1 MVVNY
6 LPTRGLCQLIGSKI
20 DFDLIR
26 NKFSVF
32 NDASRHSHNPYVNNI
47 DYTITPTGL
56 CRVGMIEEFEN
67 FARAKNIVFNLSDD
81 IRKIIYPE
89 TNYKLYGFTLYDY
102 YDYQK
107 ECLNKLLKKG
117 RGLCV
122 VGTGGGK
129 TIIQAGLIES
139 YFKAIGNNFKCL
151 LLVDG
156 TSMIPQTID
165 KFKQYGVSFTVGK
178 WNTNDIDLKYNCNI
192 INNHYITNKKNIN
205 IAKKIFK
212 NNIDLLIMDEV
223 HHATKGNIITK
234 FVDSILIS
242 HKYGFTGT
250 IPPKQIDAWTIQG
263 IFGSIVYEKPSYEL
277 RQENKLTNTE
287 VKILNI
293 KYKHPPKFKFDI
305 GVDEHGNEY
314 IKDSTEVYDKEY
326 QWIFQNEFRNKL
338 ICKICNEFD
347 KNILIL
353 VNSLQHLDILYNFIK
368 LHCKNKTICFIKGE
382 VDLEN
387 RKNIFEILEKQNN
400 IVCIAM
406 STIFS
411 TGIDVSNINMVMF
424 AAGGQSFIRV
434 VQSIGRGIRL
444 NKNKNK
450 LYVIDIADKLK
461 YGIKH
466 LNSRKEIYTKEK
478 FPYKEYEIIE

>member
-1 MVVNY
+1 MIVNY
-6 LPTRGLCQLIGSKI
+6 LPTRGLCQLIGSKN

-32 NDASRHSHNPYVNNI
+32 NEASRHTHNPFVSNT
-47 DYTITPTGL
+47 DYTITPTGI
-56 CRVGMIEEFEN
+56 CRAGMIEDYEN
-67 FARAKNIVFNLSDD
+67 FARSKNIVFNIPDN

-89 TNYKLYGFTLYDY
+89 TEYKLQKFTLYDY
-102 YDYQK
+102 YDYQE

-117 RGLCV
+117 RGLCI

-139 YFKAIGNNFKCL
+139 YYKSIGENFKCL

-156 TSMIPQTID
+156 TSMIPQTIE
-165 KFKQYGVSFTVGK
+165 KFKQYGVTFTIGK
-178 WNTNDIDLKYNCNI
+178 WESSDINLKYNCTI

-212 NNIDLLIMDEV
+212 NNINLLIMDEV

-234 FVDSILIS
+234 FIDTILIP

-250 IPPKQIDAWTIQG
+250 IPPKKIDEWTIRG
-263 IFGSIVYEKPSYEL
+263 IFGNVVYEKPSYEL

-293 KYKHPPKFKFDI
+293 KYKNPPKFKFDI

-326 QWIFQNEFRNKL
+326 QWIFQNEFRNNL
-338 ICKICNEFD
+338 ICKICNSFD

-368 LHCKNKTICFIKGE
+368 LKSNNKNVCFIKGE
-382 VDLEN
+382 VDIEN
-387 RKNIFEILEKQNN
+387 RKNIFDLLEKQNN
-400 IVCIAM
+400 VICIAM

-444 NKNKNK
+444 NKNKDK
-450 LYVIDIADKLK
+450 LIVTDIADKLK
-461 YGIKH
+461 YGIRH
-466 LNSRKEIYTKEK
+466 LNSRKEIYDKEK
-478 FPYKEYEIIE
+478 FPYKEYEIVE

>member
-6 LPTRGLCQLIGSKI
+6 LPTKGLCQLIGPKI

-32 NDASRHSHNPYVNNI
+32 NEASRHSHNPYVSNM

-56 CRVGMIEEFEN
+56 CRVGMIELYEN
-67 FARAKNIVFNLSDD
+67 FAREKNIKFD
-81 IRKIIYPE
+81 ISNDIKKIIYPE
-89 TNYKLYGFTLYDY
+89 TNYKLQNFTLYDY
-102 YDYQK
+102 YDYQRD
-107 ECLNKLLKKG
+107 CLNKLLKKG

-139 YFKAIGNNFKCL
+139 YFKAIGNNFRCL

-156 TSMIPQTID
+156 TSMIPQTIE
-165 KFKQYGVSFTVGK
+165 KFKQYGVSFTIGK
-178 WNTNDIDLKYNCNI
+178 WDSDDINLKYNCTI

-205 IAKKIFK
+205 IAKSIFK
-212 NNIDLLIMDEV
+212 KRINLLIMDEV

-234 FVDSILIS
+234 FVDSILVP

-250 IPPKQIDAWTIQG
+250 IPPKKIDEWTILG
-263 IFGSIVYEKPSYEL
+263 IFGNIVYEKPSYEL

-305 GVDEHGNEY
+305 GVDEYGNEY
-314 IKDSTEVYDKEY
+314 IKDSTEVYDKEL
-326 QWIFQNEFRNKL
+326 QWIFKNEYRNNL
-338 ICKICNEFD
+338 IYKVCTGFD

-368 LHCKNKTICFIKGE
+368 LKCKDKKICFIKGE
-382 VDLEN
+382 VDIEN
-387 RKNIFEILEKQNN
+387 RKNIFNLLENQNN
-400 IVCIAM
+400 IICIAM

-411 TGIDVSNINMVMF
+411 TGIDVSNINMVLF
-424 AAGGQSFIRV
+424 AAAGQSFIRV

-466 LNSRKEIYTKEK
+466 LNSRKEIYNKEK
-478 FPYKEYEIIE
+478 FPYKEYEINE